1 MMAAGVGGGTHA
13 FPSIMMCGQDK
24 KVSEAAR
31 GGEQRTHHERR
42 FLRHCSAVQ
51 QNRRPQ
57 TNSAKE
63 GDALARWGAKLPS
76 LILNLKYLSTT
87 SAEVFTTKILS
98 ASACKQRS
106 VVLCYTTLY
115 ISTLLQNTLLYCFT
129 ELQSHN
135 GTSANKRR
143 HQQKDMV

>member
-57 TNSAKE
+57 TNSAKG
-63 GDALARWGAKLPS
+63 GDALARWDAKLPS
-76 LILNLKYLSTT
+76 LILKYLT
-87 SAEVFTTKILS
+87 
-98 ASACKQRS
+98 
-106 VVLCYTTLY
+106 TTLQCFCLQAEKCCGMLY
-115 ISTLLQNTLLYCFT
+115 YSLRYCSLQNTLLYCFT
-129 ELQSHN
+129 EPQPHN
-135 GTSANKRR
+135 GTNANKRR

>member
-1 MMAAGVGGGTHA
+1 MAAGVGGGTHA

-57 TNSAKE
+57 TNSAKG

-76 LILNLKYLSTT
+76 LILKYLSTT
-87 SAEVFTTKILS
+87 LQLLRSPLLQFSVLLLASREVLWY
-98 ASACKQRS
+98 A
-106 VVLCYTTLY
+106 VLQ
-115 ISTLLQNTLLYCFT
+115 STLLQSAEHTSILLYRTTATQWHKC
-129 ELQSHN
+129 
-135 GTSANKRR
+135 
-143 HQQKDMV
+143 

>member
-1 MMAAGVGGGTHA
+1 MNG
-13 FPSIMMCGQDK
+13 
-24 KVSEAAR
+24 
-31 GGEQRTHHERR
+31 R
-42 FLRHCSAVQ
+42 FLLRHCSAVQ
-51 QNRRPQ
+51 RERRQQ
-57 TNSAKE
+57 TISSAKE

-87 SAEVFTTKILS
+87 SAEVFTTTILS